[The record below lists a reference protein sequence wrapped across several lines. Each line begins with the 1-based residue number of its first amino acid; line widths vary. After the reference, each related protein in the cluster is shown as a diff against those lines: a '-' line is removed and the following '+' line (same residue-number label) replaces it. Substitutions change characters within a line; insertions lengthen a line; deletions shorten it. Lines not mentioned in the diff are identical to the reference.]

1 MIIKSYWIPGLG
13 FGTVRAI
20 LYTRQD
26 ERNTRRKLKKHTQST
41 FEIRKKKIAYEQ
53 SGDVCVSSIKKKK
66 KRKQKLNVCTLLLTL
81 VYFRWFWDFFSAN
94 KKRERRWRML
104 KRVFG
109 ILLCD
114 RELGVLT
121 LLFFCEA
128 KVNKWKMDRSN
139 YKIIW
144 EPYTQKRGEEKNKR
158 SLV

>member
-66 KRKQKLNVCTLLLTL
+66 KQTKIERMYTFVDACLFSLILGFF
-81 VYFRWFWDFFSAN
+81 FR
-94 KKRERRWRML
+94 E
-104 KRVFG
+104 
-109 ILLCD
+109 
-114 RELGVLT
+114 
-121 LLFFCEA
+121 
-128 KVNKWKMDRSN
+128 
-139 YKIIW
+139 
-144 EPYTQKRGEEKNKR
+144 
-158 SLV
+158 